1 MKKISGIATI
11 VILVVLAVGGS
22 VWTINKHNS
31 QKTYQTELKAAQK
44 NVNEK
49 KYTQA
54 IANLNDA
61 KKASKGTEQKTV
73 VTYLKQIKLFITAEN
88 TTDNNKA
95 KNNYQKVKN
104 IENGYTILRKR
115 AINALDKL
123 IDATASSKVSSVVSS
138 AKSSVN
144 SSVNSSITSSSKKT
158 SSANTTSDTS
168 TTESSKAKTSS
179 KKATSK
185 VTKDQNEGVGSA
197 DAAKKYSK
205 DAMGKTITD
214 NEVSQA
220 RTTLKKANIDE
231 GAFPDSDIKKFIK
244 EASKANSGGLVQVV
258 KDYLKSGE

>member
-11 VILVVLAVGGS
+11 VILVVLAVGGG
-22 VWTINKHNS
+22 VWTTNKHNS

-73 VTYLKQIKLFITAEN
+73 VTYLKQIKLFVTAEN

-104 IENGYTILRKR
+104 IENGYAILRKR

-123 IDATASSKVSSVVSS
+123 IDDTASSKVSSVVSS
-138 AKSSVN
+138 AKSSV
-144 SSVNSSITSSSKKT
+144 SSSIASSSKKT

>member
-138 AKSSVN
+138 AKSSV
-144 SSVNSSITSSSKKT
+144 SSSITSSSKKT

>member
-11 VILVVLAVGGS
+11 VILVVLAVGGG

-123 IDATASSKVSSVVSS
+123 IDATTSSKVSSVVSS
-138 AKSSVN
+138 AKSSV
-144 SSVNSSITSSSKKT
+144 SSSITSSSKKT